1 MTCEFQDFLDNALQD
16 RLVCGLRSE
25 STQKRLLS
33 EEKINFAQALDL
45 AMRMELAEKNAK
57 ALKATEPTVQ
67 QLSPV
72 PRSSTTQ
79 KPCYRC
85 GRTNHDTSKCRCV
98 NMTCHH
104 CGKKGHIAPACLSR
118 KEGRNRRQ
126 GPRPRKEAR
135 ETKYVSTASDNSD
148 VEEFHLFNVGSKSS
162 CPITVELQVEGKAL
176 PMELDTGAAFSIV
189 SERTRKDIF
198 PNLCLHKSRILLKT
212 YTDERIS
219 VLGELHIHV
228 QYGSQKARL
237 VLLVVDGNGPSL
249 LGRNWLRH
257 VRLDW
262 KSICTVS
269 HDTSNTLNDPT
280 LFNITQIESLPLTA
294 QQIEQATRNDKIL
307 SKVLQYTKRG
317 WPSQEED
324 VMKPY
329 CQRSEQITVEGD
341 CLMWG
346 YRVIIPSKHRSH
358 ILQELH
364 RDHPGCSRMK
374 SVARSFIWWPGLDKD
389 IEELSK
395 SCPSC
400 QSIKNTPQ
408 PAPLH
413 PWIWPTKPWQRI
425 HIDFAGPFLDR
436 HFLVVVDAHS
446 KWPEVFEIQSTST
459 AKTIAVLRHLFAAY
473 GLPEQVVSDNGPQFT
488 AEEFKTFM
496 KSNGVKHIRCAP
508 YHPSS
513 NGAAERFIQTFKRS
527 MKASQKDGRTLS
539 HHLADFLLTYRAT
552 PHATTGRAPST
563 LFLQRHLRTRLS
575 LLQPDTEK
583 HVHQKQA
590 DQVKQHNTHAKQ
602 RSFRENQ
609 RVMVKNFRPGPK
621 WVPGIIIK
629 QLGPLSF
636 LVRTSEDLEWKR
648 HLDHIRDYTSDTA
661 DIPPSTVTDSSEDPP
676 DVDYYTRPTH
686 EQQSTEQPSNTTR
699 DDASDGNM

>member
-1 MTCEFQDFLDNALQD
+1 MLAHYNPALPISLAGDASAYGIGAVISHILPNGTEQPIAFASRTLSTSERNYAQIEKEALSLIFGVKKFHQYLYGRKFHLITD
-16 RLVCGLRSE
+16 HKPLTAILRDKKGIPSLAAARLQRWAV
-25 STQKRLLS
+25 LLS
-33 EEKINFAQALDL
+33 AYQYEITFKPTLQHA
-45 AMRMELAEKNAK
+45 NAD
-57 ALKATEPTVQ
+57 
-67 QLSPV
+67 
-72 PRSSTTQ
+72 
-79 KPCYRC
+79 
-85 GRTNHDTSKCRCV
+85 G
-98 NMTCHH
+98 
-104 CGKKGHIAPACLSR
+104 LSR
-118 KEGRNRRQ
+118 LPLPTSPEDK
-126 GPRPRKEAR
+126 PI
-135 ETKYVSTASDNSD
+135 
-148 VEEFHLFNVGSKSS
+148 SS
-162 CPITVELQVEGKAL
+162 
-176 PMELDTGAAFSIV
+176 
-189 SERTRKDIF
+189 
-198 PNLCLHKSRILLKT
+198 
-212 YTDERIS
+212 
-219 VLGELHIHV
+219 
-228 QYGSQKARL
+228 
-237 VLLVVDGNGPSL
+237 
-249 LGRNWLRH
+249 
-257 VRLDW
+257 
-262 KSICTVS
+262 
-269 HDTSNTLNDPT
+269 NDPT

-329 CQRSEQITVEGD
+329 CQCSEQITVEGD

-446 KWPEVFEIQSTST
+446 KWPEVFEMPSTST

-539 HHLADFLLTYRAT
+539 HRLADFLLTYRAT
-552 PHATTGRAPST
+552 TPHATTGQSPST

-648 HLDHIRDYTSDTA
+648 HSDHIRDYTSDTV

-676 DVDYYTRPTH
+676 DVDYYTRLTH

-699 DDASDGNM
+699 DDASDGNMEPRYPSRVRQQPDRFM